1 VCICTCTYC
10 FTAIVNGLLSGQLG
24 NKPFLLLL
32 KAIDHSRLFH
42 LEHTRYLDD
51 LEDG

>member
-1 VCICTCTYC
+1 M
-10 FTAIVNGLLSGQLG
+10 SGQLG

-32 KAIDHSRLFH
+32 NAIDHSCLFH
-42 LEHTRYLDD
+42 LLEHTRYLDD